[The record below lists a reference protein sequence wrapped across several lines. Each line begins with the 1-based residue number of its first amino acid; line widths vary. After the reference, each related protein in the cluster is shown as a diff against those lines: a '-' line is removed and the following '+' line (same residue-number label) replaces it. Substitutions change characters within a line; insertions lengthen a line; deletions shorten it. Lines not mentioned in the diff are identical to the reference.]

1 MVIDDHATACGD
13 VQAAAPAQC
22 ILWADTGG
30 EHDQVGFQVLTTVEV
45 HAVAVGFTGTDRL
58 GGARQVHPHTQRF
71 DLRLQ
76 RGTALAV
83 QLYRHQPWG
92 EFHHVGFQ
100 PQRLESVGRFQ
111 AKQATADHHPPAGT
125 ACGSTNAIE
134 VVQGAVDQAGIAAG
148 AFDRRHEGIGA
159 GGQHQLVVAI
169 ATFGSDN
176 FAALTVDLQHGLT
189 QVQVHAI
196 GVVEIVLTQGQ
207 GFGTAAA
214 EVFGQVHA
222 VIRALALFAEYPH
235 LEALQGAATDQLF
248 DAMVADHA
256 VADDDQSLSL
266 PAARC
271 CLHKPILD
279 QKKTPGAEAPGA
291 FACIH
296 HGRGPG

>member
-30 EHDQVGFQVLTTVEV
+30 EHDQVGFQVLTAVEV

-71 DLRLQ
+71 DLRLE

-83 QLYRHQPWG
+83 QLHRHQPWG
-92 EFHHVGFQ
+92 EFHHMSFQ
-100 PQRLESVGRFQ
+100 PEGLQRVGRFQ
-111 AKQATADHHPPAGT
+111 AEQATADYHATSGFT
-125 ACGSTNAIE
+125 GGSANAIE
-134 VVQGAVDQAGIAAG
+134 IVEGAVDQAGIAAG
-148 AFDRRHEGIGA
+148 AFDRRHERVRA
-159 GGQHQLVVAI
+159 SGQHQVVVAV
-169 ATFGSDN
+169 
-176 FAALTVDLQHGLT
+176 AALGGDHLKAFTVDFQYRFA
-189 QVQVHAI
+189 QVQVHAVI
-196 GVVEIVLTQGQ
+196 AVEVLPAQGQ

-279 QKKTPGAEAPGA
+279 QKKSAWSRSSRRL
-291 FACIH
+291 CLYSS
-296 HGRGPG
+296 R